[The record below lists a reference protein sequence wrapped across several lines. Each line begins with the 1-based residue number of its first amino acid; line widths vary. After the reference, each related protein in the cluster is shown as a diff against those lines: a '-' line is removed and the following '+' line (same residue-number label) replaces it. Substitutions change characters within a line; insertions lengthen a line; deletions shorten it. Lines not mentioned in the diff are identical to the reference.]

1 MNKYCPTCK
10 MNFSESFEECP
21 YCEGELIIQE
31 LSKSPEIADV
41 PCAEDDLLNMTD
53 EELLVK
59 YKSYLESIRS
69 QGCNMTDQQFVNGL
83 RISRREKLYGSYRTD
98 TQSQQVTSATSD
110 NQPKCPTCGSI
121 NVQRIGTGEK
131 IVSGALWGLFSNKV
145 HKSYKCNNCKYMW

>member
-1 MNKYCPTCK
+1 MNKYCPACK

-41 PCAEDDLLNMTD
+41 PCAEDDLLTMTD

-83 RISRREKLYGSYRTD
+83 RISRREKLYGSHRTD
-98 TQSQQVTSATSD
+98 NQSQQVTSTTLD
-110 NQPKCPTCGSI
+110 NQPKCPTCGST